1 LDKNIRD
8 EIMVFKQFSVY
19 LKDLHAIYL
28 LDTKYKFDFKP
39 LKNPQL
45 IVIHGTGDIP
55 VTVNDYYTKSVEESG
70 QPKTHFIINSKG
82 TIYQTLPI
90 NMIGNHI
97 QRRNEYSF
105 GISLHNII
113 TSKSATQ
120 AMKYSL
126 IKLIDILKEEFSITE
141 IKTHK
146 ELMVEDVL
154 ELMIELGLY
163 PVGEDI
169 HHSVDKYKN
178 KEELDKI
185 DVQKLLILN
194 GKQLEEYKQY
204 LIEYINDELDQSL
217 YSSMLIDRIKKVSDC
232 PGKYYS
238 KLKINP
244 LI

>member
-1 LDKNIRD
+1 MAGKARITVTSPDAKALDDICTQIKDITKATG
-8 EIMVFKQFSVY
+8 IALSGPVY
-19 LKDLHAIYL
+19 LP
-28 LDTKYKFDFKP
+28 TKRLMVAVRRSP
-39 LKNPQL
+39 C
-45 IVIHGTGDIP
+45 GDGSETFEHWEMR
-55 VTVNDYYTKSVEESG
+55 V
-70 QPKTHFIINSKG
+70 
-82 TIYQTLPI
+82 
-90 NMIGNHI
+90 
-97 QRRNEYSF
+97 
-105 GISLHNII
+105 
-113 TSKSATQ
+113 
-120 AMKYSL
+120 
-126 IKLIDILKEEFSITE
+126 
-141 IKTHK
+141 HK